1 METTKDILT
10 KFAKKVEVKAKK
22 NVHDYRINSSG
33 KLRKSIRVDVK
44 DKKEKG
50 YTVSVTMEDYGD
62 LRDAGQLG
70 SKRRI
75 LKGWNKSIFTPR
87 GKGFTNLAPPA
98 NSIKRWIR
106 TKPVRSIN
114 LKKSGSIKSLSGMA
128 AYVKW
133 KIKNYGIQPG
143 LFFSD
148 AFNEEYPKL
157 EKEILKGLDADIDN
171 ELDKYNG
178 NNSST

>member
-1 METTKDILT
+1 
-10 KFAKKVEVKAKK
+10 
-22 NVHDYRINSSG
+22 VHDYRINSSG
-33 KLRKSIRVDVK
+33 RLRKSIKVLVK
-44 DKKEKG
+44 HKEQKG
-50 YTVSVTMEDYGD
+50 YTLTVEMEDYGD

-70 SKRRI
+70 SKRKI
-75 LKGWNKSIFTPR
+75 LKGWNKSIFIPR
-87 GKGFTNLAPPA
+87 GKGFTNLAPPV

-106 TKPVRSIN
+106 TKPIRST
-114 LKKSGSIKSLSGMA
+114 KSLNSL
-128 AYVKW
+128 AYLISR
-133 KIKNYGIQPG
+133 KIKAEGIQPG
-143 LFFSD
+143 LFFSN